1 MWAAARCGRTRE
13 ETVNTQ
19 RTDFLVGL
27 FILIAIGVLVGMAIV
42 TSGLGELRA
51 TYYVRTPS
59 AEALS
64 QDTRV
69 VLRGLDVGRLRDI
82 NPVVD
87 SASGAL
93 TFLGRLSVRE
103 RFPNGTELRLPRGT
117 RAEIVQPTPIA
128 PAVVELVM
136 PEAPGIRGYLE
147 AGDTIEAVRPP
158 GVLDALT
165 EMAGELRGELQ
176 AALQETRGLLVR
188 TTAAVEDTRGLMA
201 TNGPLVTEVLTRLA
215 SNLERSDRLLAD
227 VQPRVGP
234 LNDSIVATLGDTRKT
249 LRRADSVLR
258 VAGEIAIENRA
269 YAKEIAERLL
279 RTAVVLEHFSDQ
291 ISRRPARLLT
301 GVTPPPDSLLAPR
314 DSVRP
319 DSTRGRS

>member
-1 MWAAARCGRTRE
+1 M
-13 ETVNTQ
+13 NTQ

-51 TYYVRTPS
+51 TFYLRTAS
-59 AEALS
+59 AEALTP
-64 QDTRV
+64 DTRV
-69 VLRGLDVGRLRDI
+69 VLRGLDVGRLGDI
-82 NPVVD
+82 NPIVD
-87 SASGAL
+87 STTGAL

-128 PAVVELVM
+128 PAVVELVL
-136 PEAPGIRGYLE
+136 PDALDSRDYLE
-147 AGDTIEAVRPP
+147 PGDTIEAARPQ

-165 EMAGELRGELQ
+165 EMAGEMRGEIQ
-176 AALQETRGLLVR
+176 GALRETRGLLVR

-201 TNGPLVTEVLTRLA
+201 TNGPLVTDVLTRLSA
-215 SNLERSDRLLAD
+215 NLERSDRLLAD

-234 LNDSIVATLGDTRKT
+234 LNDSIVATLGETRKA
-249 LRRADSVLR
+249 LQRADSVLR
-258 VAGEIAIENRA
+258 LAADIAIENRA

-314 DSVRP
+314 DTVRP
-319 DSTRGRS
+319 DSTRGRP

>member
-1 MWAAARCGRTRE
+1 M
-13 ETVNTQ
+13 NTQ

-51 TYYVRTPS
+51 TFYLRTVS

-82 NPVVD
+82 SPVVD
-87 SASGAL
+87 STTGAL

-128 PAVVELVM
+128 AAVVELVM
-136 PEAPGIRGYLE
+136 PDALVSRVYLE
-147 AGDTIEAVRPP
+147 PGDTIEAVRPQ

-165 EMAGELRGELQ
+165 EMAGELRGEIQ
-176 AALQETRGLLVR
+176 AALTETRMLLVR

-201 TNGPLVTEVLTRLA
+201 ANGPLVTEVLAKLSA
-215 SNLERSDRLLAD
+215 NLERSDQLLAD
-227 VQPRVGP
+227 VQPRIGP
-234 LNDSIVATLGDTRKT
+234 LNDSILAALGETRKT
-249 LRRADSVLR
+249 LQRADTVLR
-258 VAGEIAIENRA
+258 LAGEIATENRA
-269 YAKEIAERLL
+269 YARDIAERLL

-301 GVTPPPDSLLAPR
+301 GVRPPPDSALPARNPE
-314 DSVRP
+314 RP
-319 DSTRGRS
+319 DSTRGRP

>member
-1 MWAAARCGRTRE
+1 M
-13 ETVNTQ
+13 NTQ
-19 RTDFLVGL
+19 RTDFLAGL
-27 FILIAIGVLVGMAIV
+27 FILIAIGIVVGMAIV
-42 TSGLGELRA
+42 TSGLGEQRATFYLRA
-51 TYYVRTPS
+51 AS

-87 SASGAL
+87 SVTGAL
-93 TFLGRLSVRE
+93 TFLGRLSVTE
-103 RFPNGTELRLPRGT
+103 RFSNGTELRLPRGT

-128 PAVVELVM
+128 AAVVELVI
-136 PEAPGIRGYLE
+136 PEAIDPRGYLE
-147 AGDTIEAVRPP
+147 PGDTIEAVRRE

-165 EMAGELRGELQ
+165 DMAGELRGEIQ
-176 AALQETRGLLVR
+176 AALHETRALLVR

-201 TNGPLVTEVLTRLA
+201 TNGPLVTEVLARLS

-227 VQPRVGP
+227 VQPRIGP
-234 LNDSIVATLGDTRKT
+234 LHDSILVTLGETRHT
-249 LRRADSVLR
+249 LQRADSVFRL
-258 VAGEIAIENRA
+258 AGEIAAENRS
-269 YAKEIAERLL
+269 YARDIAERLL

-301 GVTPPPDSLLAPR
+301 GVTPPRDSLPATR
-314 DSVRP
+314 DTARP
-319 DSTRGRS
+319 DSTRGRP

>member
-1 MWAAARCGRTRE
+1 M
-13 ETVNTQ
+13 NTQ

-27 FILIAIGVLVGMAIV
+27 FILIAIGVAVGMVIV
-42 TSGLGELRA
+42 TSGLGEGRALYYLRTA
-51 TYYVRTPS
+51 S

-69 VLRGLDVGRLRDI
+69 VVRGLDVGRLRDI
-82 NPVVD
+82 SPVVD
-87 SASGAL
+87 ARTGAL
-93 TFLGRLSVRE
+93 SFVGRVAVRE
-103 RFPNGTELRLPRGT
+103 RFPNGTELRLPQGT

-128 PAVVELVM
+128 PAIVDLIVPDDL
-136 PEAPGIRGYLE
+136 EALTYLE
-147 AGDTIEAVRPP
+147 PGDTIEALRPE

-165 EMAGELRGELQ
+165 DMAGDLRGELQ
-176 AALQETRGLLVR
+176 AALTETRALLVR

-201 TNGPLVTEVLTRLA
+201 QNGPLVTDVLTRLA
-215 SNLERSDRLLAD
+215 ANLERSDRLMAD
-227 VQPRVGP
+227 VQPRIGP
-234 LNDSIVATLGDTRKT
+234 LNDSVIVTLAETRRT
-249 LRRADSVLR
+249 LRRADSVLQ

-279 RTAVVLEHFSDQ
+279 RTAIVLEHFSDQ

-314 DSVRP
+314 DTTRP
-319 DSTRGRS
+319 DSTRGRP